1 MPANSPLSQPAGHNA
16 PNHFDMTAPHH
27 RPHASP
33 GHMSPDEFRRR
44 GREVVDLL
52 ADYMQSVRTLP
63 VLPSVRPGDIAAQ
76 LPAAAPESPEP
87 WESILA
93 DIQRI
98 VMPGLTHWQSP
109 NFFAFFPA
117 NSSGPAILGD
127 LLSTGL
133 AVQGMLWQ
141 TSPAC
146 TEIETR
152 ILDWLGR
159 AIGLPEAFLSST
171 AAGGGV
177 IQGTASEATLA
188 AMLAGRERARALA
201 GSAAPTFTI
210 ATSTQAHSS
219 VTKAAMIAGIARSAA
234 DHDHIR
240 LIPTDSDFRLDPAAL
255 QRALREDLAAGR
267 TPCCVIATVGTTG
280 SGAFDPVDSIAAAI
294 ASAIPDPA
302 RRPWLHID
310 AAWAGAALICPE
322 HQPLIRG
329 IEHADSFCFNP
340 HKWLL
345 TNFDCDTM
353 WVRDRRALINALSI
367 TPEYLRNAASES
379 GAVIDYRDW
388 QIPLGRRFRALKL
401 WFVMRHYGLSGLR
414 AHIREHIRLG
424 ELFESL
430 VRNDPRFEVSCA
442 RSLSLICFRLIRDA
456 SGAALPDPDA
466 ANRALLDRIN
476 ASGCAYLIHTVLPA
490 TPTAPA
496 RLVLRMAIGATHT
509 AEEHIRAAWKLIQ
522 RCAEPPL
529 G

>member
-1 MPANSPLSQPAGHNA
+1 MPSEA
-16 PNHFDMTAPHH
+16 PPPPPQQHF
-27 RPHASP
+27 

-44 GREVVDLL
+44 GREVIDLL
-52 ADYMQSVRTLP
+52 ADYMQSVQTLP
-63 VLPSVRPGDIAAQ
+63 VLPSVKPGDIAAL
-76 LPAAAPESPEP
+76 LPAAAPEAPEP
-87 WESILA
+87 WDDILA
-93 DIQRI
+93 DIQRV

-141 TSPAC
+141 TSPAA

-152 ILDWLGR
+152 ILDWLGA
-159 AIGLPEAFLSST
+159 AIGLPDSFLSPSGT
-171 AAGGGV
+171 GAGA

-188 AMLAGRERARALA
+188 AMLAGRERIRR
-201 GSAAPTFTI
+201 SAPHADFTI
-210 ATSTQAHSS
+210 YTSTQAHSS
-219 VTKAAMIAGIARSAA
+219 VTKAAMIAGIARSAT

-240 LIPTDSDFRLDPAAL
+240 LIPTDSAFRLDPAAL
-255 QRALREDLAAGR
+255 EHALREDLAAGR
-267 TPCCVIATVGTTG
+267 TPCCVIATLGTTG
-280 SGAFDPVDSIAAAI
+280 CGAFDPIDEIAAAI
-294 ASAIPDPA
+294 ARAIPDPA

-322 HQPLIRG
+322 HRPLIRG

-345 TNFDCDTM
+345 TNFDCDAM
-353 WVRDRRALINALSI
+353 WVRDRRALINALSV

-401 WFVMRHYGLSGLR
+401 WFVMRHYGLAGLR

-430 VRNDPRFEVSCA
+430 VRSDPRFEVSCA
-442 RSLSLICFRLIRDA
+442 RSLSLICFRLVRGA

-466 ANRALLDRIN
+466 ANRALLERIN
-476 ASGCAYLIHTVLPA
+476 ASGRAYLIHTILPA
-490 TPTAPA
+490 IENAPQ
-496 RLVLRMAIGATHT
+496 RTVLRMAIGATHT
-509 AEEHIRAAWKLIQ
+509 REEHIRSAWELIQ
-522 RCAEPPL
+522 RCAAQPPR
-529 G
+529 